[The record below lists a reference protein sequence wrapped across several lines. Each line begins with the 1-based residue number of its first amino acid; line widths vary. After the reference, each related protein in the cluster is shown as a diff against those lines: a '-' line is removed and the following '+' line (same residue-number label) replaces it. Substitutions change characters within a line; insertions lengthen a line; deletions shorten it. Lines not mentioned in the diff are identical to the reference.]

1 VDAAAAGIETP
12 RVSIPAWDDYAAD
25 FAAGLPL
32 LRSEAAGV
40 DLEPGGAV
48 AVELV
53 ASLSTGPAAG
63 RPLAALAELD
73 AQLSRMPDAARR
85 IGGWLLGDESFDP
98 VSPGLLRF
106 LGWSAM
112 ARYLSPL
119 VASFAFWRTERW
131 PRPSCPTCGS
141 PPAMA
146 QMMGSGTENV
156 RLRILSCG
164 RCGTRWKFARTTCP
178 FCETDSQRLD
188 SVVVEGEAGLR
199 IDYCE
204 KCLGYLKTYDGM
216 GAEALL
222 LADWTSLHL
231 DFVARDRGLQRLAA
245 SLYDLEPALEQQ
257 AG

>member
-1 VDAAAAGIETP
+1 MSPTSATNATNLAGWVARHPYLEPLARWTAAVDAAAAGIETP

-98 VSPGLLRF
+98 VS
-106 LGWSAM
+106 
-112 ARYLSPL
+112 
-119 VASFAFWRTERW
+119 
-131 PRPSCPTCGS
+131 
-141 PPAMA
+141 
-146 QMMGSGTENV
+146 
-156 RLRILSCG
+156 
-164 RCGTRWKFARTTCP
+164 
-178 FCETDSQRLD
+178 
-188 SVVVEGEAGLR
+188 
-199 IDYCE
+199 
-204 KCLGYLKTYDGM
+204 
-216 GAEALL
+216 
-222 LADWTSLHL
+222 
-231 DFVARDRGLQRLAA
+231 
-245 SLYDLEPALEQQ
+245 
-257 AG
+257 